1 MEEKDYIATLEKK
14 YRGRSLRKSA
24 YLFRTPMVLRIT
36 AFLGLISMVIGVVS
50 GLLIH
55 FV

>member
-24 YLFRTPMVLRIT
+24 YLFRTPIVLRVT
-36 AFLGLISMVIGVVS
+36 AFIGLVSMVIGVIS
-50 GLLIH
+50 GLLIY